1 MLLTPLGTIKLFVN
15 NKEVEFTAIKLD
27 NLELLCPNVNGR
39 YLIQF
44 EYKKE
49 FKIQEIKCCIP
60 LIDVKGEIES
70 GERLEAISFYKNDIK
85 LTIGVEGEFT
95 DYPKYIDFSGDY
107 LSNGIQYEVFQ
118 TTASRNLILVF
129 VGCNLVQEK
138 TIIKRGLALTPILC
152 PRSCKIIFI
161 VYELVNLK

>member
-60 LIDVKGEIES
+60 SIDVKGEIES

-118 TTASRNLILVF
+118 TTASRKFNFGVCWMQPCTEENDNQTWF
-129 VGCNLVQEK
+129 GADPNFM
-138 TIIKRGLALTPILC
+138 P
-152 PRSCKIIFI
+152 
-161 VYELVNLK
+161 